1 MEHVYSGYPA
11 GLTAAEAGNT
21 YTWGWGLFQGA
32 EQTDRPAPY
41 MLYRR
46 DSQRETDSWPS
57 REARRQAE
65 CDYFKGL
72 YPQSVR
78 RHQAL
83 VEEACDRLDY
93 AGSPMFDEY
102 PDREFLYQVRDGIGR
117 RASGLGLEPSRDMVQ
132 LLLVNEM
139 NRRRMLKR
147 G

>member
-1 MEHVYSGYPA
+1 M
-11 GLTAAEAGNT
+11 EAGNT
-21 YTWGWGLFQGA
+21 SVWGWGLPQGA
-32 EQTDRPAPY
+32 DQTGQPAPY

-46 DSQRETDSWPS
+46 DSRREENACLPGH
-57 REARRQAE
+57 RGRQAE

-102 PDREFLYQVRDGIGR
+102 PDRETVYRIRDGIGR
-117 RASGLGLEPSRDMVQ
+117 RGSDMGMELPQDVTQ

-147 G
+147 D